1 MFGGVLMDSQLDSL
15 LKLLL
20 ATGPKHETG
29 FDPDSQSPYIRL
41 PLDADPDVF
50 IWAYTTTGEIRIRF
64 DGGGFIKHKLFR
76 FIYATAHK
84 GVSDDDSVEVIRE
97 EHNLLVMKYPRG
109 RVTVLTAAQ
118 PLEGRLKMAIRVVLP
133 KDDRTVEKLLSEE
146 TVKEIELR
154 VEQIEAL
161 LKSYYEVVVDD
172 GEEDEEDDR
181 PRRRSNGVAHVT
193 VS

>member
-1 MFGGVLMDSQLDSL
+1 MDSQLDSL
-15 LKLLL
+15 LRLLL
-20 ATGPKHETG
+20 ATGPKPETG

-64 DGGGFIKHKLFR
+64 DGGGFIKHRLFR
-76 FIYATAHK
+76 FICATALK

-97 EHNLLVMKYPRG
+97 DHNVLVMKYPRG

-133 KDDRTVEKLLSEE
+133 KDDRSVEKLLSEE
-146 TVKEIELR
+146 TVREIELR
-154 VEQIEAL
+154 VKQIEVL
-161 LKSYYEVVVDD
+161 LKSYDEIVEV
-172 GEEDEEDDR
+172 DEEGDDDE
-181 PRRRSNGVAHVT
+181 PRGRSNGVAHLT
-193 VS
+193 AP